1 MFRFCFVVLVG
12 LAATGR
18 VAAAA
23 WADSM
28 FDELS
33 KDFGSVPRGPVLT
46 HPFRVTNNTSS
57 LVHIASIRVSCGCT
71 TVTAEQ
77 TTLAPGE
84 STVLLA
90 QMDTRRFTGIKN
102 VTIYVQL
109 DRPRWEEVRLWVQA
123 NGRDDITVT
132 PDTLAFGRIKRA
144 TSPTATVSLTLLG
157 SQWQVLGVQSE
168 SNYVQTGLTVQH
180 RDMAEVAY
188 QLTAR
193 LRSDAPVGK
202 WYTDLW
208 VKTNNPS
215 MPRIRV
221 PVTVEIES
229 ALSVSP
235 GIVVLEQ
242 VKAGT
247 EAERKVIVR
256 GVKPFRIKAI
266 QGTSPEVSVQDT
278 TADSKPVHVL
288 TVTVKSAQ
296 AGELNR
302 KFRVLTDLPGEGDI
316 EFSARATVV
325 P

>member
-12 LAATGR
+12 LAATSP

-23 WADSM
+23 WADAM

-33 KDFGSVPRGPVLT
+33 KDFGSVPRGPVLS
-46 HPFRVTNNTSS
+46 HPFRITNTTGAP
-57 LVHIASIRVSCGCT
+57 VRIANIRVSCGCT
-71 TVTAEQ
+71 TATAEQ
-77 TTLAPGE
+77 TNLAPGQ
-84 STVLLA
+84 STDLLV
-90 QMDTRRFTGIKN
+90 QMDTRRFSGIKT
-102 VTIYVQL
+102 VTIYVQF
-109 DRPRWEEVRLWVQA
+109 DQPRWDEVRLWVQA

-144 TSPTATVSLTLLG
+144 ASPTATVSLTLLG
-157 SQWQVLGVQSE
+157 GQWQVLGVQSE
-168 SNYVQTGLTVQH
+168 SNYVQTALTVQR

-193 LRSDAPVGK
+193 LRADAPVGK

-208 VKTNNPS
+208 VQTNSPS

-221 PVTVEIES
+221 PLTVEIES

-235 GIVVLEQ
+235 STVVLEQ

-256 GVKPFRIKAI
+256 GVKPFRITAI
-266 QGTSPEVSVQDT
+266 QGTSPELNVQDS

-288 TVTVKSAQ
+288 TVTIHSAQ
-296 AGELNR
+296 PGEVSR